1 MESKGLLD
9 RLADGTMTRREALK
23 YLGAAGL
30 GLAMVPV
37 MGRKARA
44 ATVSYFTF
52 DGYNIPEMFQSY
64 VDAHGMPDT
73 PVYADAEEAFQK
85 LRAGFVADVIH
96 PCSGDTPRW
105 RDAGLIQAIDT
116 SKLSN
121 FGDLAP
127 GLVNLKGTQYD
138 GEQWFMPFQW
148 GQTSVIYRTDLV
160 DLAGGEESWGILWD
174 KKYAGK
180 VAMIDAAEDA
190 WWCAAIYAGVDVSN
204 LNDEGLVV
212 VSDRDI
218 QKVREVLTEQRE
230 LVRMYSSDLAVVG
243 QALASGELVA
253 AMTWNE
259 TAFYLRAEG
268 IPVKFAD
275 PKEGA
280 LTWCCGIVLHAE
292 APNPDLALEL
302 IDSMI
307 SPESGIYQIREFGYG
322 HSNLKAVEAFS
333 DAELA
338 DRGLSRDPGKTLA
351 RGHNVGG
358 VDPAVQQ
365 QINRDWEE
373 ITAGF

>member
-1 MESKGLLD
+1 MEFKGLLD

-52 DGYNIPEMFQSY
+52 DGYDIPEMFQSY
-64 VDAHGMPDT
+64 VDAHGEPDM
-73 PVYADAEEAFQK
+73 PVYGDAEEAFQK
-85 LRAGFVADVIH
+85 LRAGFVADVMH

-105 RDAGLIQAIDT
+105 RNAGLIQAIDT

-127 GLVNLKGTQYD
+127 GLVNLKGTQFD

-148 GQTSVIYRTDLV
+148 GQTSVAYRTDLV

-204 LNDEGLVV
+204 LNDEGLIVI
-212 VSDRDI
+212 SDQDI
-218 QKVREVLTEQRE
+218 QKVRDVLTEQRD
-230 LVRMYSSDLAVVG
+230 LVRIYSSDLAVVG

-259 TAFYLRAEG
+259 TAFYLRGEG

-280 LTWCCGIVLHAE
+280 LTWCCGVVLHAE

-338 DRGLSRDPGKTLA
+338 DRGLSRDPRKTLA
-351 RGHNVGG
+351 RGHNFGG